1 MQDSDYT
8 VYPVFI
14 NSSGLQSDSYNNRYR
29 FNFPAGSVNF
39 TKAKVAVASVS
50 IFYSWFNIT
59 AELNNNT
66 FSVVWPTNA
75 GNITSVITIPDG
87 YYSVGTLNEYMQQW
101 AITNG
106 RYLVNASGDY
116 VYYIEFI
123 ENATYYSVQYVS
135 QPVPTALPAGYTNPA
150 GMTFPA
156 VASTPQIIIPSN
168 NLRNTLGFNA
178 GTYPAAMQATT
189 YTKLSDF
196 TPQITPIQSLLINT
210 DLVANSY
217 NIPSGIL
224 YTFSPSGT
232 VFGGLIVSTPNEYF
246 FVDVSDGNYSQFNIE
261 FLDQNYNKVKIRD
274 SNIIVQL
281 LFKVLKT
288 SR

>member
-1 MQDSDYT
+1 
-8 VYPVFI
+8 
-14 NSSGLQSDSYNNRYR
+14 
-29 FNFPAGSVNF
+29 
-39 TKAKVAVASVS
+39 
-50 IFYSWFNIT
+50 
-59 AELNNNT
+59 
-66 FSVVWPTNA
+66 
-75 GNITSVITIPDG
+75 
-87 YYSVGTLNEYMQQW
+87 
-101 AITNG
+101 
-106 RYLVNASGDY
+106 
-116 VYYIEFI
+116 
-123 ENATYYSVQYVS
+123 
-135 QPVPTALPAGYTNPA
+135 
-150 GMTFPA
+150 MTFPA